1 MQLDQPPDDRQA
13 NAKPT
18 LRPLRIAVN
27 VPEHLEDLRKRVRRN
42 ADAIISEGGQIT
54 SLCAR
59 VEIGHATVVKI
70 KERVARIRIAA
81 D

>member
-18 LRPLRIAVN
+18 LRPLQVAVN
-27 VPEHLEDLRKRVRRN
+27 VPEHLEDLRERVRRS
-42 ADAIISEGGQIT
+42 ADAVISEGGQIT
-54 SLCAR
+54 SFCAH
-59 VEIGHATVVKI
+59 VEIGHATVVEI
-70 KERVARIRIAA
+70 EERVARIRIAA